1 MAKPGGKS
9 RKASHAREARGVQ
22 THVNDGPE
30 LVAAFTAYLK
40 ALRRSPAT
48 VHSYTYS
55 LNPFFAFLDAEGIK
69 DVRAVNRRLL
79 ERYQAALLDPDRPV
93 CCNARAE
100 TGYTVNTV
108 HVLTRAVRRFYD
120 YLESTGKVLVNPA
133 DGFAAPE
140 LGDRLPRDVLTVAE
154 VKRLLDAPDTSK
166 PVGVRNKAILE
177 LLYATGIRV
186 GEICALTI
194 YDADTRNG
202 LLRVNLG
209 KGRKD
214 RVVPLGYKARKYV
227 AEYLGHVRG
236 CQTIKNRDERALF
249 INRNGNPIDR
259 QNVQLLVKACARAA
273 GITKTVT
280 PHVLRHTCAT
290 HMVADGADIVLV
302 QQLLGHESL
311 DTTQIYT
318 RVARRELKRTHR
330 QCHPR
335 ERDQA

>member
-1 MAKPGGKS
+1 MAKPGGKPG
-9 RKASHAREARGVQ
+9 KASHAR
-22 THVNDGPE
+22 VNDGLE
-30 LVAAFTAYLK
+30 LVAAFRAYLT

-48 VHSYTYS
+48 IDSYVSGLT
-55 LNPFFAFLDAEGIK
+55 PFFAFLDGEGVR

-79 ERYQAALLDPDRPV
+79 ERYQAALLDPSRPV
-93 CCNARAE
+93 GRNARGE

-108 HVLTRAVRRFYD
+108 HVLTRSVRRFYD
-120 YLESTGKVLVNPA
+120 FLEKSGKVLVNPA
-133 DGFAAPE
+133 DGFHAPE
-140 LGDRLPRDVLTVAE
+140 LGDRLPREVLTVAE

-177 LLYATGIRV
+177 LLYSTGIRV

-202 LLRVNLG
+202 LLRINQG

-214 RVVPLGYKARKYV
+214 RVVPMGYKAQKYI
-227 AEYLGHVRG
+227 AEYLSRVRG
-236 CQTIKNRDERALF
+236 RQTIKNRDERALF
-249 INRNGNPIDR
+249 INRNGNVLDR
-259 QNVQLLVKACARAA
+259 QNVQLLVKACARVA

-290 HMVADGADIVLV
+290 HMVADGADIVHV

-318 RVARRELKRTHR
+318 RVARRELKQTHR

-335 ERDQA
+335 ERDSS